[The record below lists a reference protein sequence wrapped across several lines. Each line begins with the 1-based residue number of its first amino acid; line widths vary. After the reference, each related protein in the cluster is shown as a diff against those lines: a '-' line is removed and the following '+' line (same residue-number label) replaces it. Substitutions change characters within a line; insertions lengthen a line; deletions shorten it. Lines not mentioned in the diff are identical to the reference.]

1 MIRLLKK
8 LFGKNRKVVPTVEKV
23 EEPLMSKEELD
34 WELEL
39 QKELNARGRE
49 MTEYMQ
55 KGLSNFLYGK

>member
-8 LFGKNRKVVPTVEKV
+8 LFGKNRRVIPTLTEAD
-23 EEPLMSKEELD
+23 LSKEELD
-34 WELEL
+34 WQLEL

-49 MTEYMQ
+49 LTEYMQ

>member
-8 LFGKNRKVVPTVEKV
+8 LFGKNRKVAPTEVKV
-23 EEPLMSKEELD
+23 EEPLMSEEELE
-34 WELEL
+34 WGLKL

-49 MTEYMQ
+49 LTEYMQ

>member
-8 LFGKNRKVVPTVEKV
+8 LFWKNRKVVPTVSKV
-23 EEPLMSKEELD
+23 EEPLMSEEELE
-34 WELEL
+34 WELKL

-49 MTEYMQ
+49 LTEYMQ